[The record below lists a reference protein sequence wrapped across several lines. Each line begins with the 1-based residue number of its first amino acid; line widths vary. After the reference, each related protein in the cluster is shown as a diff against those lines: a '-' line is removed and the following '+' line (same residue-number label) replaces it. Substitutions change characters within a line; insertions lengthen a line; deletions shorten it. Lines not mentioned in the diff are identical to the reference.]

1 MQIIDENNLTL
12 VFVVTVAMQC
22 LFFLIACVC
31 KFDKI
36 TDFAGGM
43 NFTVIAVLTLCLA
56 QVGLC
61 LCLSFVFLCVYV
73 ACIFPKYSLCIGSP
87 FAIWMDVLD
96 FLCTQLPLGNYQ
108 YCVH

>member
-1 MQIIDENNLTL
+1 MQVIDENNLTL
-12 VFVVTVAMQC
+12 VFLVTIAMQC

-56 QVGLC
+56 QVNILIGVFCVCVCGLVC
-61 LCLSFVFLCVYV
+61 HSFLFSVYTTKILI
-73 ACIFPKYSLCIGSP
+73 AG
-87 FAIWMDVLD
+87 
-96 FLCTQLPLGNYQ
+96 
-108 YCVH
+108 